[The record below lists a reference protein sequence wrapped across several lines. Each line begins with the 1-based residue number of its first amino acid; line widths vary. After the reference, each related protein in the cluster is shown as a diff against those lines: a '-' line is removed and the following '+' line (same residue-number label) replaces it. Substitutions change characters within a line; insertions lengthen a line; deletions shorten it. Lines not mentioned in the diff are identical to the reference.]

1 MKFRVQQTL
10 LLKFEQRAS
19 ERYTVRRSSYV
30 SVSDGFCRSPTNGQ
44 DSACGQAASAAQ
56 ARPALLGHQPIILK
70 IIRIL
75 EMQVQ
80 HEQDPGQ
87 GAPQEETGVHVLA
100 RRDTNL

>member
-19 ERYTVRRSSYV
+19 ERYTLRRSSYV
-30 SVSDGFCRSPTNGQ
+30 SVSDGFCRSPTNQ
-44 DSACGQAASAAQ
+44 DSACGKQQAQ
-56 ARPALLGHQPIILK
+56 RALLGHQPIILK

-87 GAPQEETGVHVLA
+87 GAPQEETGVHVLI
-100 RRDTNL
+100 